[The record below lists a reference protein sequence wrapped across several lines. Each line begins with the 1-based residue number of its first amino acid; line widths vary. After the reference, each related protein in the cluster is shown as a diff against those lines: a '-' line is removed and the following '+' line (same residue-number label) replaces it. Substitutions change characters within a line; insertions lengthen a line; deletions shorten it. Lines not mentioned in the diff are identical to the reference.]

1 MRNSIAALLLLL
13 QLCSAERKLLP
24 ELGEVVPSLI
34 PRAKP
39 PQVMDP
45 VSQLPEDP
53 HLFGENVNL
62 QWVNWEG
69 KLPNGAMS
77 IFNGYAERTDY
88 ICKVD
93 CEAGFYNPSK
103 GDVCFY
109 PYADQEY
116 SSSKFQ
122 LLVNIDHFEFL
133 EWKEDSYGE
142 VPPDAI
148 RTCANVDIFV
158 GKNKYGL
165 GKVVSQHEAFFLPW
179 EGDEYWYKS
188 YQVLSINRDVYT
200 QHISH
205 VEYNIDAMELFHQP
219 PEALKLATVTNLD
232 CSTVEKMV
240 LLEKTTSTY
249 KYWDIGR
256 ETRNGSV
263 STMKAKVPILG
274 PGTVDFSRE
283 QTVNFEEGTGVEE
296 SVSHAVQVNLRVLPN
311 HACTVRMEGRKMEA
325 RLPFMARLSRT
336 NPRGETRWTTISGAY
351 DGVQVGQINAVVER
365 CRPVDNPVPC
375 SP

>member
-1 MRNSIAALLLLL
+1 MRNGIAALLLVLH
-13 QLCSAERKLLP
+13 LCSAERQLLP
-24 ELGEVVPSLI
+24 ELGEVVPTLV
-34 PRAKP
+34 PRDGP
-39 PQVMDP
+39 SPVMEPMELLD
-45 VSQLPEDP
+45 EP

-62 QWVNWEG
+62 RWVNWTG
-69 KLPNGAMS
+69 QLPDGAMS
-77 IFNGYAERTDY
+77 IFNGYTERVDY
-88 ICKVD
+88 ICKVN
-93 CEAGFYNPSK
+93 CESGFYNPEK
-103 GDVCFY
+103 GNFCLY

-142 VPPDAI
+142 VPRDAV
-148 RTCANVDIFV
+148 RTCANVNIFV

-232 CSTVEKMV
+232 CNTVEKMV
-240 LLEKTTSTY
+240 SLEKTTSTY
-249 KYWDIGR
+249 KHWDIGR

-263 STMKAKVPILG
+263 STMTAKVPILG

-283 QTVNFEEGTGVEE
+283 QKVNFEEGTGVEE

-336 NPRGETRWTTISGAY
+336 NPRGETRWTTISGTY
-351 DGVQVGQINAVVER
+351 DGVQVGEISAVVER
-365 CRPVDNPVPC
+365 CRPIENPVPC
-375 SP
+375 DA